1 MRNGASQVWAAT
13 HSMAQRSAGDV
24 GRGDVG
30 CRKDR
35 LRKMWVSTYGEAGWK
50 NAVDG
55 LVK

>member
-1 MRNGASQVWAAT
+1 VRNVASQVWAAT
-13 HSMAQRSAGDV
+13 QSMAQRSAGDV
-24 GRGDVG
+24 GRYDVG

>member
-13 HSMAQRSAGDV
+13 QSMAQSSDGDV

-35 LRKMWVSTYGEAGWK
+35 LRKMWVST
-50 NAVDG
+50 
-55 LVK
+55 